1 MLRGVLWRLCT
12 RLSVGSLTA
21 KLDGSPLADHRAVRV
36 GGHAG
41 VLSFVLVPDGVAD
54 DEVAAHQAVMVRLFV
69 QVHFDVV
76 FQPTAGEKTRVKGG
90 KFTLCNASW
99 RQHVSPDCQCKR
111 GSLTTSVQVVLS
123 KADSQTDGRI

>member
-90 KFTLCNASW
+90 KFLATTRLPRLSMQK
-99 RQHVSPDCQCKR
+99 RVLDCFSSGGPQ
-111 GSLTTSVQVVLS
+111 
-123 KADSQTDGRI
+123 